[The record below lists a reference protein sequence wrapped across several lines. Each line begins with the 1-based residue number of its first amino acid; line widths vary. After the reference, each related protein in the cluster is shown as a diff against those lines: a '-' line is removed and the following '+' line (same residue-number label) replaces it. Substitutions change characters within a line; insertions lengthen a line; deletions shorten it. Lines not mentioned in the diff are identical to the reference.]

1 MMSFIKRR
9 LTAYYLTHL
18 TGEKHLLSIN
28 YNLHQILTNSNNRMK
43 YMKNVGYQIKYGESV
58 RYFPTPECATY
69 LYRKNVSSRGLTIG
83 SGYFLDS
90 ISFQD
95 GDIIID
101 CGANVGDL
109 KLYFDLLKINIEYI
123 AFEPNPNIYNFL
135 AKNIFPSKCYQIALW
150 NESGQKSFFVSTDT
164 ADSSMI
170 EHPFTDK
177 IMNVEVK
184 RLDEL
189 ESRKIRLFKVEAE
202 GAEIEVLKG
211 AENILKNIDYISA
224 DLGPERGMEQK
235 NTIPSV
241 TNYLLSKNFELVEAI
256 APSNRRTFLFKNL
269 ATKARARTGP

>member
-18 TGEKHLLSIN
+18 TGEKRLLSIN

-43 YMKNVGYQIKYGESV
+43 YIKKVGYQIKYGE
-58 RYFPTPECATY
+58 RLRHFPTPECATH
-69 LYRKNVSSRGLTIG
+69 LYWKNVSHRGLTIG

-90 ISFQD
+90 ISFKN

-123 AFEPNPNIYNFL
+123 AFEPNPDICKFL
-135 AKNIFPSKCYQIALW
+135 AKNISPSKHHQIVLW
-150 NESGQKSFFVSTDT
+150 NESGQKKFFVSTHT

-170 EHPFTDK
+170 EHPFADR
-177 IMNVEVK
+177 IINVK
-184 RLDEL
+184 ARRLDQL

-202 GAEIEVLKG
+202 GAEIEVLMG
-211 AENILKNIDYISA
+211 AERVLKNIDYISA
-224 DLGPERGMEQK
+224 DLGPERGMNQK
-235 NTIPSV
+235 NTIPAV

-256 APSNRRTFLFKNL
+256 SPSQRRTFLFRNL
-269 ATKARARTGP
+269 ALSIIE